1 MDRRSNPFYKFLT
14 DWANEPTVTELK
26 RDLVACLSDHSLHV
40 SKIIKWRNL
49 LNIEGPA
56 RPIKRKGRSSV
67 EPRLI
72 RRQAE
77 WRYSALT
84 EPFLSSD
91 RIFQVMPRTYEDVP
105 AAKQNELLLNYQ
117 FATKLNKVKFI
128 DDLIRCTVNDGTAI
142 VRLGWERITERQKKP
157 VPVFQFTPFSDP
169 MQIQQFQQQAGQIQQ
184 LEQTDKRAYE
194 NLDETVK
201 ASYEAFK
208 QDGTPVFAQTIGERE
223 IETEKIVEN
232 RPTLEILN
240 PENVFIDPSC
250 NGDIDNALFVI
261 TSFETNKAFLK
272 TSGIYKNLDEI
283 NWDEAA
289 TTLESEY
296 HSSNTDSSFNF
307 EDKSRRKVVA
317 YEYWGF
323 YDIYENGK
331 LVPIVATW
339 IGDTMIRMD
348 VNPFPDGKLPFVI
361 VQYLP
366 IPRSVYGEP
375 DAALLE
381 ENQRVYG
388 AVLRGMID
396 LLGNSANSQQAFA
409 KGMLDPVNKQK
420 FLKGEDFEF
429 NPNVPIQQGYL
440 ALTYPELPQSA
451 MLLVNLMNQ
460 DAEALTGV
468 KSFSQGMDGST
479 YGNLT
484 AGVKGVLDAAA
495 KREMAILRRLAKGV
509 ADIGT
514 KIIAMNYAFLSDKEV
529 VRVTNKDFVPIDPK
543 DLKGNFDLIVDI
555 NTAEVDSEKVQD
567 LAFLLQTIGPNL
579 EQTMVYKLMS
589 KIASLKRLPDLAEDL
604 DNYQPQPNPAQE
616 ALVQKTMAEV
626 QKLQSE
632 AQKLQSEAQK
642 LQADAMAAQVT
653 AQTAPQLE
661 QAKLQTEQSKAQ
673 AAMVKAQADAIEKQ
687 AKGQEIAFNI
697 SPESHRRDMELIK
710 AQSAGNR
717 KLAVTNALLKS
728 NKIDETPP
736 NIDAA
741 VGYNAYADQLDK
753 EL

>member
-1 MDRRSNPFYKFLT
+1 MIRATNPNYNYIT
-14 DWANEPTVTELK
+14 NWANEPTVSELK
-26 RDLVACLSDHSLHV
+26 RDLIACLGDHSSHV
-40 SKIIKWRNL
+40 ANILKWRDL
-49 LNIEGPA
+49 LNIEGFAKP
-56 RPIKRKGRSSV
+56 RKIKGRSSV

-77 WRYSALT
+77 WRYSALS

-142 VRLGWERITERQKKP
+142 VRLGWERKTEKKRKAI
-157 VPVFQFTPFSDP
+157 PVFQFTPFQDQQ
-169 MQIQQFQQQAGQIQQ
+169 QIQEFQQQADQIGQ
-184 LEQTDKRAYE
+184 LEDSDRKAYE
-194 NLDETVK
+194 QLDESVK

-208 QDGTPVFAQTIGERE
+208 QDGQPVFAEEIGLQEVE
-223 IETEKIVEN
+223 NEEIVEN
-232 RPTLEILN
+232 KPTLEILN

-272 TSGIYKNLDEI
+272 SSGLYKNLDKV
-283 NWDEAA
+283 NWDESAA
-289 TTLESEY
+289 TLEGEY
-296 HSSNTDSSFNF
+296 HSSSTDLGFNF
-307 EDKSRRKVVA
+307 EDSTRRKVIA

-323 YDIYENGK
+323 YDIKNNGS
-331 LVPIVATW
+331 LEPIVATW
-339 IGDTMIRMD
+339 IGDTMIRME
-348 VNPFPDGKLPFVI
+348 VNPFPDRKLPFVI
-361 VQYLP
+361 IQYLP

-375 DAALLE
+375 DASLLE

-420 FLKGEDFEF
+420 LLRGEDFEF

-440 ALTYPELPQSA
+440 SLTYPEIPQSA
-451 MLLVNLMNQ
+451 MLLINLMNQ

-468 KSFSQGMDGST
+468 KSFSEGMSGDG

-514 KIIAMNYAFLSDKEV
+514 KIIAMNYEFLSEQEV
-529 VRVTNKDFVPIDPK
+529 VRVTNKNFVPINPR

-579 EQTMVYKLMS
+579 EQTMIYKLMS
-589 KIASLKRLPDLAEDL
+589 KIAALKRLPDLAEEL
-604 DNYQPQPNPAQE
+604 ENYQPQPNPAQE
-616 ALVQKTMAEV
+616 AMAQKTMAEA
-626 QKLQSE
+626 QKLQAE
-632 AQKLQSEAQK
+632 GIKLQSEAQK
-642 LQADAMAAQVT
+642 LQAEAATMQYG
-653 AQTAPQLE
+653 PQLE
-661 QAKLQTEQSKAQ
+661 QAKIQNEQAKAQ
-673 AAMVKAQADAIEKQ
+673 AAMVKAQADAQTKQ
-687 AKGQEIAFNI
+687 METEFNV
-697 SPESHRRDMELIK
+697 SPESHRRNMELIQ
-710 AQSAGNR
+710 AQAAGNR
-717 KLAVTNALLKS
+717 RLAITNALLKS

-741 VGYNAYADQLDK
+741 VGYNSYADQLDRD
-753 EL
+753 L